1 MLPEKLYFCRIYN
14 LFMSLFAADITPSAI
29 PSVKT
34 STAASE
40 ALSLMEEYKITHL
53 AIVNN
58 EEYLGLVCEEDLLGL
73 NDFSQPLGD
82 IRLMIQGAAVDE
94 NAHIF
99 DILRV
104 IHQHKLSLVP
114 VTGKNNKL
122 IGVIL
127 ASSVLRVV
135 GELLSVNNPGGIII
149 IELNVIDY
157 SLTQISNII
166 ESNDALIIASFVQT
180 IPNSTRMQVVLKV
193 NNSDIGKILQ
203 TFTRYEYNIV
213 ASFGEDMIDDILQDR
228 YELLMRYLNM

>member
-1 MLPEKLYFCRIYN
+1 
-14 LFMSLFAADITPSAI
+14 MSLFAADINFSAI

-34 STAASE
+34 STTASE

-58 EEYLGLVCEEDLLGL
+58 EEYLGIVSEDDLLGL
-73 NDFSQPLGD
+73 NDFSQPIGN
-82 IRLMIQGAAVDE
+82 IKLMIQGASVDE

-99 DILRV
+99 DILRT
-104 IHQHKLSLVP
+104 IYQHKLSLIP

-122 IGVIL
+122 VGVIL
-127 ASSVLRVV
+127 SGSVLRVV
-135 GELLSVNNPGGIII
+135 AELLSVNNPGGIII
-149 IELNVIDY
+149 VEMNVIDY
-157 SLTQISNII
+157 SLTQISNIV
-166 ESNDALIIASFVQT
+166 ESNDALIIASFVRT
-180 IPNSTRMQVVLKV
+180 MPNSTMMQVVLKV

-203 TFTRYEYNIV
+203 TFTRFEYNVV